1 MPVDLV
7 RDAAVDVLL
16 RVYERGVHL
25 DVSLDKTLRRK
36 PVSDRGRRFMTQLV
50 YGTVRHTQLADHILA
65 KLCTQPLSD
74 LPLPILVVLRMAV
87 FQSLFCHTVT
97 PPAMVHTSVDLAKK
111 RGHAGLARL
120 TNAVLRKV
128 PKSLAEVH
136 LPDPERARTQYFAVR
151 YSLPEWLVQRWEA
164 EWGAETAEALCVQSD
179 AQAPVTVR
187 ANTTK
192 ITAEALVALLQKS
205 GITCGKTT
213 PIPEEIT
220 LLDEG
225 TPHKTKWF
233 QQGLFLIQDP
243 ASMLPV
249 HLLEPQAGDRV
260 LDLCAAPGGKTT
272 HLLQF
277 APEASVVAMD
287 PGFRRLWG
295 IQENVERLELPAPG
309 LVCADGRQPPLRE
322 GSFDKVL
329 VDAPCSG
336 MGTLRRHPELK
347 FRITPDTIDRM
358 AEIQCELLRSAIR
371 LCKNGGRVVYSVCTF
386 TPQETEAIVQAILAE
401 GSVALEDGPEL
412 LSSWKIAPG
421 QYRTMH
427 NSPALDGFFLT
438 RFRKLSSV

>member
-7 RDAAVDVLL
+7 RDAAIDVLL

-36 PVSDRGRRFMTQLV
+36 PISDRGRRFMTQLV
-50 YGTVRHTQLADHILA
+50 YGTVRHTQLADYILA
-65 KLCTQPLSD
+65 KLCTQPLQD

-128 PKSLAEVH
+128 PTSLDQVV
-136 LPDPERARTQYFAVR
+136 LPDPVKERVHYLAVR
-151 YSLPEWLVQRWEA
+151 YSLPLWLVERWDA
-164 EWGAETAEALCVQSD
+164 EWGSEQTALLCAQTD
-179 AQAPVTVR
+179 GQAPVTVR

-192 ITAEALVALLQKS
+192 VSAEQLIDLFLKS
-205 GITCGKTT
+205 GITAGKTT
-213 PIPEEIT
+213 DIPEEVT
-220 LLDEG
+220 LVDEG
-225 TPHKTKWF
+225 APHKTKWF
-233 QQGLFLIQDP
+233 QQGYFIVQDP
-243 ASMLPV
+243 ASLLPV

-272 HLLQF
+272 HLLQR
-277 APEASVVAMD
+277 APEAMVVAAD
-287 PGFRRLWG
+287 LGLRRLWG
-295 IQENVERLELPAPG
+295 IRENAERLELPAPR
-309 LVCADGRQPPLRE
+309 LVCEDGRQPGLP
-322 GSFDKVL
+322 GGYFDRVL

-347 FRITPDTIDRM
+347 YRITAETIDRM
-358 AEIQCELLRSAIR
+358 AVLQLELLRSAIG

-386 TPQETEAIVQAILAE
+386 TPQETEAVVHAVLAE
-401 GSVALEDGPEL
+401 GGVELEDGPEL